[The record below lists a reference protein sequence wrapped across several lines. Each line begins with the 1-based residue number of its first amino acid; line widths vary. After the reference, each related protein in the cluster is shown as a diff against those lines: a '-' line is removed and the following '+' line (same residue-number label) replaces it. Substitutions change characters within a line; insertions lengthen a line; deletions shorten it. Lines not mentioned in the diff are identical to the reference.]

1 MLPAKTDYPVI
12 RSQLQAI
19 GTRIKAQSNFQQTDS
34 VQGIDRRRLPYG
46 GQVCQRMQQIASDL
60 GTNEIT
66 VKIHRGHEMRKMQAD
81 SLAELVRIA
90 AKLEL
95 SPGKE

>member
-46 GQVCQRMQQIASDL
+46 GRVCLRMPRILLAVNIL
-60 GTNEIT
+60 RLPVEVEIET
-66 VKIHRGHEMRKMQAD
+66 PIKGHSA
-81 SLAELVRIA
+81 
-90 AKLEL
+90 
-95 SPGKE
+95 